1 MKAFGFPK
9 EERLCGKKQI
19 DQLFASGKRLHI
31 HPYRLAFLLTDLPE
45 GSQTLHPLQI
55 LISVPKRKFRKAHD
69 RNLLKRQTREAWR
82 ISKSPLMEKIS
93 GLSSENKMKALHIA
107 FLYQPDVKEE
117 WPVLLEAMKKAIS
130 ILSKKALD

>member
-19 DQLFASGKRLHI
+19 DLLFTTGKRLHI
-31 HPYRLAFLLTDLPE
+31 HPYRLAFLLTDLAE
-45 GSQTLHPLQI
+45 GSETLHPVQI

-93 GLSSENKMKALHIA
+93 SLSSENKMKALHIA
-107 FLYQPDVKEE
+107 FLYQSDVKAD
-117 WPVLLEAMKKAIS
+117 WPVLLQAMTNAVS
-130 ILSKKALD
+130 IFSKKAFD